1 MSNAAQEKVAQGE
14 AYWDRYGI
22 PRITLAEALWQI
34 DLSIQQKQTRGV
46 WCLISE
52 AGEGKSQGIHQLA
65 RKHGLRVVDIRT
77 SQFSMIGAGVPQR
90 ADETG
95 HFKIA
100 IPNDYPKP
108 GERCILVFDEIN
120 QGQQHAIALFFKFL
134 EDRGIYDYTLPDD
147 TIIVALMNPSTAG
160 YNVTKIETNSAFNR
174 RLMKAYVY
182 NTFTDWKKHALTKD
196 FHYNDFPD
204 GRQCHPMVIRLLTAT
219 PSMLYTAKDRDGNKQ
234 YACPATWQTVSLSLY
249 NLEAAKVDLTSDKAE
264 SRLAASINTVNARTL
279 VEFIKNNEIIISP
292 EEVLHR
298 YKGKS
303 KLRER
308 TKALQQE
315 AGGEF
320 TRLVEDTA
328 QYIFRE
334 RPDPELIAPQLV
346 LFWHDMPVEQA
357 QPFYQMLDAA
367 CQAHGGIGDPKN
379 LKYMQD
385 LTVALRSYPEWK
397 EINDR
402 INRIHDE
409 VEKKLTGQNKGKDPL
424 RANA

>member
-1 MSNAAQEKVAQGE
+1 MSNVGQEKMPMGE

-22 PRITLAEALWQI
+22 PRMTLSEALWQI
-34 DLSIQQKQTRGV
+34 DLSIAQGQTRGV

-65 RKHGLRVVDIRT
+65 RKHKRRVVDIRT

-100 IPNDYPKP
+100 IPSDYPKP
-108 GERCILVFDEIN
+108 GEKCILIFDEIN

-147 TIIVALMNPSTAG
+147 CVIVALMNPSTAG

-182 NTFTDWKKHALTKD
+182 NTFSDWKKHAVTKD
-196 FHYNDFPD
+196 FHFTD
-204 GRQCHPMVIRLLTAT
+204 GIEKPCHPMVTRLLTAT
-219 PSMLYTAKDRDGNKQ
+219 PAMLYTAKDRDGNKQ
-234 YACPATWQTVSLSLY
+234 FACPATWQTVSLSLY
-249 NLEAAKVDLTSDKAE
+249 NLEAAGVDLHSDKAE
-264 SRLAASINTVNARTL
+264 NRIGASINTVNAKTL
-279 VEFIKNNEIIISP
+279 CEFIKNNEIIISP
-292 EEVLHR
+292 EEVL
-298 YKGKS
+298 YKYKAKS

-308 TKALQQE
+308 VQDLQKE
-315 AGGEF
+315 SGGDY
-320 TRLVEDTA
+320 TSLVNEVA
-328 QYIFRE
+328 QFLFRE
-334 RPDPELIAPQLV
+334 RPEPETVAPQLV
-346 LFWHDMPVEQA
+346 QFWHDMPVEQA
-357 QPFYQMLDAA
+357 QPFYTMLDAA
-367 CQAHGGIGDPKN
+367 CQAHGGIDDRKN
-379 LKYMQD
+379 LQFMQA
-385 LTVALRSYPEWK
+385 LTVACRQYPLWK

-409 VEKKLTGQNKGKDPL
+409 IEKKIHGRGAGKDPM
-424 RANA
+424 AEV

>member
-1 MSNAAQEKVAQGE
+1 MSNVSQDNVVQGE

-34 DLSIQQKQTRGV
+34 DLSIQHKQTRGV

-65 RKHGLRVVDIRT
+65 RKHDLRVVDIRT

-100 IPNDYPKP
+100 IPSDYPRK
-108 GERCILVFDEIN
+108 GEKAILVFDEIN

-134 EDRGIYDYTLPDD
+134 EDRGIYDYELPDD
-147 TIIVALMNPSTAG
+147 CIIVALMNPSTAG

-182 NTFTDWKKHALTKD
+182 NTFADWKKHAQTKD
-196 FHYNDFPD
+196 FHYTD
-204 GRQCHPMVIRLLTAT
+204 GLEKPCHPMVLKLLTAT
-219 PSMLYTAKDRDGNKQ
+219 PAMLYTAKDRDGNKQ

-249 NLEAAKVDLTSDKAE
+249 NLEAAGEPLTSERAE
-264 SRLAASINTVNARTL
+264 SRISASINTVNARTL
-279 VEFIKNNEIIISP
+279 IEFIRNNEIIISP
-292 EEVLHR
+292 EEVLFN
-298 YKGKS
+298 YKPKS

-308 TKALQQE
+308 IQDLRQE
-315 AGGEF
+315 AGGEY
-320 TRLVEDTA
+320 TRLVEEVA
-328 QYIFRE
+328 HYLFRE
-334 RPDPELIAPQLV
+334 RPDTELVAKQLV
-346 LFWHDMPVEQA
+346 QFWHDMPVEQA

-367 CQAHGGIGDPKN
+367 CSANGGARDPRN
-379 LKYMQD
+379 IQYMQQ
-385 LTVALRSYPEWK
+385 LTRSCGQYPLWREV
-397 EINDR
+397 NDR
-402 INRIHDE
+402 INRIYDE
-409 VEKKLTGQNKGKDPL
+409 VEKKLSGKSQSKDPM
-424 RANA
+424 AAV

>member
-1 MSNAAQEKVAQGE
+1 MSNAAQEKVVQGE

-22 PRITLAEALWQI
+22 PHMTLAEALWQI
-34 DLSIQQKQTRGV
+34 DLSLEQKQTRGV

-65 RKHGLRVVDIRT
+65 RKHGRRVVDIRT

-90 ADETG
+90 ADESG

-108 GERCILVFDEIN
+108 GEKCVLIFDEIN

-134 EDRGIYDYTLPDD
+134 EDRGIYDYTLPEDCV
-147 TIIVALMNPSTAG
+147 IVALMNPSTAG

-182 NTFTDWKKHALTKD
+182 NTFSDWKKHAQTED
-196 FHYNDFPD
+196 FHFTD
-204 GRQCHPMVIRLLTAT
+204 GLKKPCHPMVVRLLTASPT
-219 PSMLYTAKDRDGNKQ
+219 MLYTAKDRDGNKQ
-234 YACPATWQTVSLSLY
+234 FACPATWQTVSLSLY
-249 NLEAAKVDLTSDKAE
+249 NLEAAKVELHSEKAE
-264 SRLAASINTVNARTL
+264 FRIAASINTVNAKML
-279 VEFIKNNEIIISP
+279 CEFIKNNEILIGP
-292 EEVLHR
+292 EEVLFK
-298 YKGKS
+298 YKAKS
-303 KLRER
+303 KIRER
-308 TKALQQE
+308 VLALQKE
-315 AGGEF
+315 AGG
-320 TRLVEDTA
+320 TYTQLVQDVA

-334 RPDPELIAPQLV
+334 RPEAEIIAPQLV
-346 LFWHDMPVEQA
+346 QFWHDMPVEQA

-367 CQAHGGIGDPKN
+367 CQSHGGISEPKN

-385 LTVALRSYPEWK
+385 LTIANRQYPQWK

-409 VEKKLTGQNKGKDPL
+409 IEKKVHGRGTANDPM
-424 RANA
+424 ASV

>member
-1 MSNAAQEKVAQGE
+1 MSNAAQDKVVQGE
-14 AYWDRYGI
+14 AYWDRYSI
-22 PRITLAEALWQI
+22 PRMTLHEAMWQI
-34 DLSIQQKQTRGV
+34 DLSLEQEQTRGV

-65 RKHGLRVVDIRT
+65 RKHGRRVVDIRT

-108 GERCILVFDEIN
+108 GEKCVLIFDEIN

-147 TIIVALMNPSTAG
+147 CVIVALMNPSTAG

-182 NTFTDWKKHALTKD
+182 NTFSDWKKHAQTND
-196 FHYNDFPD
+196 FHFTD
-204 GRQCHPMVIRLLTAT
+204 GLEKPCHPMVLRLLTAT
-219 PSMLYTAKDRDGNKQ
+219 PAMLYTAKDRDGNKQ
-234 YACPATWQTVSLSLY
+234 FACPATWQTVSLSLY
-249 NLEAAKVDLTSDKAE
+249 NLEAAKVDLTSEKAE
-264 SRLAASINTVNARTL
+264 NRIAASINTVNARTL
-279 VEFIKNNEIIISP
+279 AEFIKNNEILIGP
-292 EEVLHR
+292 EEVLFK
-298 YKGKS
+298 YKEKS

-308 TKALQQE
+308 VLALQKE
-315 AGGEF
+315 AGG
-320 TRLVEDTA
+320 TYTQLVQDVA
-328 QYIFRE
+328 QHIFRE
-334 RPDPELIAPQLV
+334 RPDAELIAPQLV
-346 LFWHDMPVEQA
+346 RFWHDMPVEQA

-367 CQAHGGIGDPKN
+367 CQAHGGIGEPKN
-379 LKYMQD
+379 LAYMQA
-385 LTVALRSYPEWK
+385 LTIANRQYPQWK

-409 VEKKLTGQNKGKDPL
+409 MEKKVHGRGQTKDPME
-424 RANA
+424 A

>member
-1 MSNAAQEKVAQGE
+1 MSNAAQEKVVQGE

-22 PRITLAEALWQI
+22 PYMTLAEALWQI
-34 DLSIQQKQTRGV
+34 DLSLEQKQTRGV

-65 RKHGLRVVDIRT
+65 RKHGRRVVDIRT

-108 GERCILVFDEIN
+108 GEKCVLVFDEIN

-147 TIIVALMNPSTAG
+147 CVIVALMNPSTAG

-182 NTFTDWKKHALTKD
+182 NTFSDWKKHAQTED
-196 FHYNDFPD
+196 FHFTD
-204 GRQCHPMVIRLLTAT
+204 GLKKPCHPMVVRLLTAS

-234 YACPATWQTVSLSLY
+234 FACPATWQTVSLSLY
-249 NLEAAKVDLTSDKAE
+249 NLESAKVELSSEKAE
-264 SRLAASINTVNARTL
+264 NRIAASINTVNAKTL
-279 VEFIKNNEIIISP
+279 VEFIKNNEILIGP
-292 EEVLHR
+292 EEILFK
-298 YKGKS
+298 YKAKS

-308 TKALQQE
+308 VLALQKE
-315 AGGEF
+315 AGG
-320 TRLVEDTA
+320 TYTQLVQDVA

-334 RPDPELIAPQLV
+334 RPEAEIIAPQLV
-346 LFWHDMPVEQA
+346 QFWHDMPVEQA

-367 CQAHGGIGDPKN
+367 CQAHGGISEPKN

-385 LTVALRSYPEWK
+385 LTVANRQYPQWK

-409 VEKKLTGQNKGKDPL
+409 IEKKVHGRGASSDPMTSV
-424 RANA
+424 

>member
-1 MSNAAQEKVAQGE
+1 MSNAAQEKVVQGE

-34 DLSIQQKQTRGV
+34 DLSIEQEQTRGV

-65 RKHGLRVVDIRT
+65 RKHGRRVVDIRT

-108 GERCILVFDEIN
+108 GEKCVLIFDEIN

-147 TIIVALMNPSTAG
+147 CVIVALMNPSTAG

-182 NTFTDWKKHALTKD
+182 NTFSDWKKHAQTED
-196 FHYNDFPD
+196 FHFTD
-204 GRQCHPMVIRLLTAT
+204 GLKKPCHPMVVRLLTAT

-234 YACPATWQTVSLSLY
+234 FACPATWQTVSLSLY
-249 NLEAAKVDLTSDKAE
+249 NLEAAKVELTSEKAE
-264 SRLAASINTVNARTL
+264 NRIAASINTVNAKTL
-279 VEFIKNNEIIISP
+279 VEFIKNNEILIGP
-292 EEVLHR
+292 EEVLFK
-298 YKGKS
+298 YKPKS

-308 TKALQQE
+308 VLALQKE
-315 AGGEF
+315 AGG
-320 TRLVEDTA
+320 TYTQLVQDVA

-334 RPDPELIAPQLV
+334 RPDPEIIAPNLV
-346 LFWHDMPVEQA
+346 QFWHDMPVEQA

-367 CQAHGGIGDPKN
+367 CQAHGGISEPKN
-379 LKYMQD
+379 LQYMQA
-385 LTVALRSYPEWK
+385 LTIANRQYPLWK

-409 VEKKLTGQNKGKDPL
+409 IEKKVHGREASKDPM
-424 RANA
+424 ATA

>member
-1 MSNAAQEKVAQGE
+1 MSNAAQDKVVQGE

-22 PRITLAEALWQI
+22 PRMTLAEALWQI
-34 DLSIQQKQTRGV
+34 DLSLELKQTRGV

-65 RKHGLRVVDIRT
+65 RKHGRRVVDIRT

-108 GERCILVFDEIN
+108 GEKCVLIFDEIN

-147 TIIVALMNPSTAG
+147 CVIVALMNPSTAG

-182 NTFTDWKKHALTKD
+182 NTFSDWKKHAQTED
-196 FHYNDFPD
+196 FHFTD
-204 GRQCHPMVIRLLTAT
+204 GLKKPCHPMVVRLLTAS

-234 YACPATWQTVSLSLY
+234 FACPATWQTVSLSLY
-249 NLEAAKVDLTSDKAE
+249 NLEAAKVELSSEKAE
-264 SRLAASINTVNARTL
+264 NRIAASINTVNAKTL
-279 VEFIKNNEIIISP
+279 CEFIKNNEILIGP
-292 EEVLHR
+292 EEVLFK
-298 YKGKS
+298 YKAKS

-308 TKALQQE
+308 VQSLQKE
-315 AGGEF
+315 AGG
-320 TRLVEDTA
+320 TYTQLVQDVA

-334 RPDPELIAPQLV
+334 KPEAEIIAPQLV
-346 LFWHDMPVEQA
+346 QFWHDMPVEQA

-367 CQAHGGIGDPKN
+367 CQAHGGIQEPKN
-379 LKYMQD
+379 LQYMQA
-385 LTVALRSYPEWK
+385 LTVANRQYPQWK

-409 VEKKLTGQNKGKDPL
+409 IEKKVHGREKSTDPMTT
-424 RANA
+424 A

>member
-1 MSNAAQEKVAQGE
+1 MSNVAQEKMPMGE

-22 PRITLAEALWQI
+22 PRMTLTEALWQI
-34 DLSIQQKQTRGV
+34 DLSIEMEQTRGV

-65 RKHGLRVVDIRT
+65 RKHKRRVVDIRT

-100 IPNDYPKP
+100 IPNDYPKQ
-108 GERCILVFDEIN
+108 GEKCILIFDEIN

-147 TIIVALMNPSTAG
+147 CVIVALMNPSTAG

-182 NTFTDWKKHALTKD
+182 NTFSDWKKHAVTPE
-196 FHYNDFPD
+196 FHYTDFD
-204 GRQCHPMVIRLLTAT
+204 GGRPCHPMVVRLLTAS
-219 PSMLYTAKDRDGNKQ
+219 PAMLYTAKDRDGNKQ
-234 YACPATWQTVSLSLY
+234 FACPATWQTVSLSLY
-249 NLEAAKVDLTSDKAE
+249 NLEKAKVDLHSEKAE
-264 SRLAASINTVNARTL
+264 LRLGASINTVNARML
-279 VEFIKNNEIIISP
+279 CEFIKNNEIIISP
-292 EEVLHR
+292 EAVLYD
-298 YKGKS
+298 YKPKS
-303 KLRER
+303 KLRNR
-308 TKALQQE
+308 VLDLQKE
-315 AGGEF
+315 SGGDY
-320 TRLVEDTA
+320 TSLVNEVA
-328 QYIFRE
+328 QFIFRE
-334 RPDPELIAPQLV
+334 KPEAQTISPQLV
-346 LFWHDMPVEQA
+346 QFWHDMPVEQA

-367 CQAHGGIGDPKN
+367 CQAHGGINDTKN
-379 LKYMQD
+379 LEYMKA
-385 LTVALRSYPEWK
+385 LTTANRQYPLWK

-409 VEKKLTGQNKGKDPL
+409 QEKKIHGRTQSKDPMPH
-424 RANA
+424 A

>member
-1 MSNAAQEKVAQGE
+1 MSNAGQDKVVQGE

-34 DLSIQQKQTRGV
+34 DLSIAQEQTRGV
-46 WCLISE
+46 WCLVSE

-65 RKHGLRVVDIRT
+65 RKHKRRVVDIRT

-90 ADETG
+90 ADESG

-100 IPNDYPKP
+100 IPNDYPKK
-108 GERCILVFDEIN
+108 GEKCILIFDEIN

-147 TIIVALMNPSTAG
+147 CVIVALMNPSTAG

-182 NTFTDWKKHALTKD
+182 NTFSDWKKHAVTND
-196 FHYNDFPD
+196 FHFTD
-204 GRQCHPMVIRLLTAT
+204 GLEKPCHQMVTRLLTAT
-219 PSMLYTAKDRDGNKQ
+219 PAMLYTAKDRDGNKQ
-234 YACPATWQTVSLSLY
+234 FACPATWQTVSLSLY
-249 NLEAAKVDLTSDKAE
+249 NLEAAKVDLTSEKAE
-264 SRLAASINTVNARTL
+264 MRIAASINTVNAKTL

-292 EEVLHR
+292 EEVL
-298 YKGKS
+298 YKYKAKS

-308 TKALQQE
+308 TQALQKE
-315 AGGEF
+315 PGGEY
-320 TRLVEDTA
+320 TRLVEEVA
-328 QYIFRE
+328 QFIFRE
-334 RPDPELIAPQLV
+334 RPDAEIIAPQLV
-346 LFWHDMPVEQA
+346 QFWHDMPVEQA
-357 QPFYQMLDAA
+357 QPFYQMLDSA
-367 CQAHGGIGDPKN
+367 CAAHGGIQEPRN
-379 LKYMQD
+379 LQYMQA
-385 LTVALRSYPEWK
+385 LTVAARAYPQWK

-409 VEKKLTGQNKGKDPL
+409 IEKKIHGRGGKANDPMEV
-424 RANA
+424 A

>member
-1 MSNAAQEKVAQGE
+1 MSNAAQEKVVQGE

-22 PRITLAEALWQI
+22 PHMTLAEALWQI
-34 DLSIQQKQTRGV
+34 DLSLEQKQTRGV

-65 RKHGLRVVDIRT
+65 RKHGRRVVDIRT

-90 ADETG
+90 ADESG

-108 GERCILVFDEIN
+108 GEKCVLIFDEIN

-134 EDRGIYDYTLPDD
+134 EDRGIYDYTLPEDCV
-147 TIIVALMNPSTAG
+147 IVALMNPSTAG

-182 NTFTDWKKHALTKD
+182 NTFSDWKKHAQTED
-196 FHYNDFPD
+196 FHFTD
-204 GRQCHPMVIRLLTAT
+204 GLKKPCHPMVVRLLTASPT
-219 PSMLYTAKDRDGNKQ
+219 MLYTAKDRDGNKQ
-234 YACPATWQTVSLSLY
+234 FACPATWQTVSLSLY
-249 NLEAAKVDLTSDKAE
+249 NLEAAKVELHSEKAE
-264 SRLAASINTVNARTL
+264 FRIAASINTVNAKML
-279 VEFIKNNEIIISP
+279 CEFIKNNEILIGP
-292 EEVLHR
+292 EEVLFK
-298 YKGKS
+298 YKAKS
-303 KLRER
+303 KIRER
-308 TKALQQE
+308 VLALQKE
-315 AGGEF
+315 AGG
-320 TRLVEDTA
+320 TYTQLVQDVA

-334 RPDPELIAPQLV
+334 LPEAEIIAPQLV
-346 LFWHDMPVEQA
+346 QFWHDMPVEQA
-357 QPFYQMLDAA
+357 QPFYQMLDAS
-367 CQAHGGIGDPKN
+367 CQAHGGISVPKN

-385 LTVALRSYPEWK
+385 LTVANRQYPQWK

-409 VEKKLTGQNKGKDPL
+409 IEKKVHGRGTANDPM
-424 RANA
+424 ASV

>member
-1 MSNAAQEKVAQGE
+1 MSNVAQDKMPMGE

-22 PRITLAEALWQI
+22 PRMTLAEALWQI
-34 DLSIQQKQTRGV
+34 DLSIEMEQTRGV

-65 RKHGLRVVDIRT
+65 RKHNRRVVDIRT

-100 IPNDYPKP
+100 IPSDYPKQ
-108 GERCILVFDEIN
+108 GEKCILIFDEIN

-147 TIIVALMNPSTAG
+147 CVIVALMNPSTAG

-182 NTFTDWKKHALTKD
+182 NTFTDWKKHALTPT
-196 FHYNDFPD
+196 FHYTD
-204 GRQCHPMVIRLLTAT
+204 GLEKPCHPMVVRLLTAT
-219 PSMLYTAKDRDGNKQ
+219 PAMLYTAKDRDGNKQ
-234 YACPATWQTVSLSLY
+234 FACPATWQTVSLSLY
-249 NLEAAKVDLTSDKAE
+249 NLEAAKVDLHGDKAE
-264 SRLAASINTVNARTL
+264 NRIAASINTVNAQTL
-279 VEFIKNNEIIISP
+279 CAFIKNNEIIISP
-292 EEVLHR
+292 EAVLYD
-298 YKGKS
+298 YKARS
-303 KLRER
+303 KLRAR
-308 TKALQQE
+308 VQDLQKE
-315 AGGEF
+315 AGGDY
-320 TRLVEDTA
+320 TSLVNEVA
-328 QYIFRE
+328 QFLFRE
-334 RPDPELIAPQLV
+334 RPEPQTVAPQLV
-346 LFWHDMPVEQA
+346 QFWHDMPVEQA
-357 QPFYQMLDAA
+357 QPFYAMLDSA
-367 CQAHGGIGDPKN
+367 CQAHGGIQDPKN

-385 LTVALRSYPEWK
+385 LTVANRQYPLWK

-409 VEKKLTGQNKGKDPL
+409 QEKKIHGRAAGKDPMG
-424 RANA
+424 AS

>member
-1 MSNAAQEKVAQGE
+1 MSNAAQTAVPTQGE

-22 PRITLAEALWQI
+22 PRITLAEALKQI
-34 DLSIQQKQTRGV
+34 DISIEHKQTRGV

-52 AGEGKSQGIHQLA
+52 AGEGKSQGLHQLA
-65 RKHGLRVVDIRT
+65 RKHACRVVDIRT

-108 GERCILVFDEIN
+108 GEKCILIFDEIN

-147 TIIVALMNPSTAG
+147 CVIVALMNPSTAG

-182 NTFTDWKKHALTKD
+182 NTFTDWKKHAQTDD
-196 FHYNDFPD
+196 FHYTD
-204 GRQCHPMVIRLLTAT
+204 GLRKPCHPMVVRLLTAT
-219 PSMLYTAKDRDGNKQ
+219 PAMLYTAKDRDGNKQ
-234 YACPATWQTVSLSLY
+234 FACPATWQTVSLSLY
-249 NLEAAKVDLTSDKAE
+249 NLEKAKVDLHSESAE
-264 SRLAASINTVNARTL
+264 ARIAASINTVNARIL

-292 EEVLHR
+292 EEVL
-298 YKGKS
+298 YKYKAKS

-308 TKALQQE
+308 TQDLQKE
-315 AGGEF
+315 AGGEY
-320 TRLVEDTA
+320 TRLVQEVA

-334 RPDPELIAPQLV
+334 RPDAEQIAPQLV
-346 LFWHDMPVEQA
+346 QFWHDMPVEQA

-379 LKYMQD
+379 LQFMQA
-385 LTVALRSYPEWK
+385 LTVACRAYPQWK

-409 VEKKLTGQNKGKDPL
+409 VEKKIHGRTGKDPL
-424 RANA
+424 ATAGA

>member
-1 MSNAAQEKVAQGE
+1 MSNAGQAAVPTQGE

-22 PRITLAEALWQI
+22 PRITLAEALKQI
-34 DLSIQQKQTRGV
+34 DISIENGQTRGV

-52 AGEGKSQGIHQLA
+52 AGEGKSQGLHQLA
-65 RKHGLRVVDIRT
+65 RKHNRRVVDIRT

-108 GERCILVFDEIN
+108 GEKCLLIFDEIN

-134 EDRGIYDYTLPDD
+134 EDRGIYDYTLPNDCV
-147 TIIVALMNPSTAG
+147 IVALMNPSTAG

-182 NTFTDWKKHALTKD
+182 NTFSDWKKHAVTDD
-196 FHYNDFPD
+196 FHYTD
-204 GRQCHPMVIRLLTAT
+204 GMKKPCHPMVVRLLTAT
-219 PSMLYTAKDRDGNKQ
+219 PAMLYTAKDRDGNKQ
-234 YACPATWQTVSLSLY
+234 FACPATWQTVSLSLY
-249 NLEAAKVDLTSDKAE
+249 NLEKAKIELTTESAE
-264 SRLAASINTVNARTL
+264 ARIAASINTVNARIL

-292 EEVLHR
+292 EEIL
-298 YKGKS
+298 YKYKAKS
-303 KLRER
+303 KIRER
-308 TKALQQE
+308 TNDLQKE
-315 AGGEF
+315 AGGEY
-320 TRLVEDTA
+320 TRLVQEVA

-334 RPDPELIAPQLV
+334 RPEAEQIAPQLV
-346 LFWHDMPVEQA
+346 QFWYDMPVEQA

-379 LKYMQD
+379 LQYMQA
-385 LTVALRSYPEWK
+385 LTVANRAYPQWK

-409 VEKKLTGQNKGKDPL
+409 VEKKIHGRTGKDPMV
-424 RANA
+424 ATP